1 MILFDSHLD
10 LAWNALEWNRDLS
23 LPVAEIRRREREQ
36 GLTSKGCGANTVSY
50 PELRRGKVA
59 VFLATLLAR
68 LVRPDLSPPLQRY
81 ATMEAAYGAA
91 RGQLAY
97 YRALEAQGLFRFLGD
112 VPTLEARRLR
122 LAEPGGWPGTA
133 GVHREHGRCRPH
145 SDAGPGRR
153 MVAGRSARHWSS
165 PLWDQS
171 LRPRHQHTRRPVSSG
186 TTAAPGDGCVGMILD
201 ITHLS
206 DQAFTEAMDI
216 YGGPVL
222 ASHHNC
228 RSLVP
233 DQRQIS
239 DEQIRQLVARGGV
252 IGVAFDAWMLHPG
265 WVRDQTTPQEAGVT
279 LETVVRHIDHICQLT
294 GNALHVGIGSD
305 LDGGFGR
312 EQAPA
317 DLDTIVDLQR
327 LPDLLRKRGYDTA
340 AIEGIM
346 YSNWLRFFKEA
357 WSDR

>member
-1 MILFDSHLD
+1 
-10 LAWNALEWNRDLS
+10 
-23 LPVAEIRRREREQ
+23 
-36 GLTSKGCGANTVSY
+36 
-50 PELRRGKVA
+50 
-59 VFLATLLAR
+59 
-68 LVRPDLSPPLQRY
+68 
-81 ATMEAAYGAA
+81 
-91 RGQLAY
+91 
-97 YRALEAQGLFRFLGD
+97 
-112 VPTLEARRLR
+112 
-122 LAEPGGWPGTA
+122 
-133 GVHREHGRCRPH
+133 
-145 SDAGPGRR
+145 
-153 MVAGRSARHWSS
+153 
-165 PLWDQS
+165 
-171 LRPRHQHTRRPVSSG
+171 
-186 TTAAPGDGCVGMILD
+186 MILD
-201 ITHLS
+201 ITHIS